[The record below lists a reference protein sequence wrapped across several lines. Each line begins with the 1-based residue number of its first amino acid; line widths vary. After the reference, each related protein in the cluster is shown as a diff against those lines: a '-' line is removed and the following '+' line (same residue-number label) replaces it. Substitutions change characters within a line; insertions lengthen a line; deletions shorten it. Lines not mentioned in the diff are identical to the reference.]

1 MLGATTINI
10 PFTRANVLILKSDST
25 FIVVLAFD
33 PYLVGHFLISY
44 CWYLHSAIFGYM
56 SKVVT
61 LVTFYF

>member
-10 PFTRANVLILKSDST
+10 PFTRAVDLSLKSNST
-25 FIVVLAFD
+25 FVAIRVFD
-33 PYLVGHFLISY
+33 PYLVAHVLISY
-44 CWYLHSAIFGYM
+44 YWYLHSAISGYM